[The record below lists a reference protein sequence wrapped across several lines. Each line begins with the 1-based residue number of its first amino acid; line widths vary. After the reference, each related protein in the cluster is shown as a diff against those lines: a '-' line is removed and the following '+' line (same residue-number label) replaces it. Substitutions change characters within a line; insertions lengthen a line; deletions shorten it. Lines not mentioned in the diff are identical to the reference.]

1 MKQIYP
7 WQIKFIIAN
16 FILISILIFL
26 IEAFPFLLILSGGM
40 KKNVE
45 YFSLIYIFIVLISIL
60 IFSIPHLIIGYII
73 KNILQFR
80 QKGRKYALII
90 MTIIILLTGH
100 DILRE
105 ILFSEYID
113 YNTFFMILC
122 ILLSNIY
129 SSYYLLL
136 AQTKELFT

>member
-16 FILISILIFL
+16 FILISILIIL
-26 IEAFPFLLILSGGM
+26 IESFPFLLILSGGM

-129 SSYYLLL
+129 SSYYLLI